1 MDTSLSEDDRLWFV
15 QTLRHELQGMGNLT
29 RFEAHLTGAGA
40 IAQGTGA
47 VAASHGAVAVAGN
60 VYGNIYTGPPT
71 HDHAEALRIY
81 RQVLWESCRHV
92 SHHGLDIGAGDPT
105 SKQQRFDLSQVY
117 VELLTTTQVPQ
128 DEPST
133 PRHQR
138 QDRLAERD
146 TRPLSALEAIVNHR
160 RLVLLGNPGSGKSTC
175 LNYLTLC
182 LTAHAL
188 EPAQQWLA
196 RLRQWPQKD
205 ADIVPVPVVLRDF
218 AQWLPVEAK
227 QATPSHLWH
236 FIAERLEKQNLAF
249 ATDALHDQLE
259 HGRAMLLLDGLDE
272 IPTPRQRIFIRD
284 AVTTFA
290 RRYRQCRL
298 VVTCRTLSYQQPEWQ
313 LGDFETCTL
322 APFTAEQIDA
332 FIAGW
337 HVELARLGSIK
348 PGTVDGA
355 TRHLQAAVRRPD
367 LWRLASN
374 PLLLT
379 VITLVHTHKGRLP
392 EARALLYKEAVEI
405 LLWRWDQVRVLG
417 DTEPPRLQQL
427 LTQANSTVGN
437 LQSVLERLAFEAHQA
452 GGTGDAEGVADIGE
466 TQLSRALAEL
476 HPVGSRDWAYEAIEV
491 IKQRAGLLLE
501 RAPGVYTFPHRTF
514 QEYLAGAHL
523 ATEPDFAQ
531 QAARLAAQGAF
542 WREVILLAAGHLTH
556 VNRMTAGPLAL
567 IAELCPVQP
576 VETDVA
582 WRQAWLAGDVLL
594 EMGRNTARDSAL
606 GRELD
611 ARVRQRLVALLRSGA
626 LTPVERAAAGNTLGR
641 LGDPRFREDAWFL
654 PEESLLGFVE
664 IPAGSFKMGS
674 SKRDSLAFPDETP
687 QHTVTLPH
695 YYIARYPVTVAQ
707 FQAFVDASGYVPED
721 KDSLHSLPNH
731 PVVWVSWHDAVAYC
745 EWLTGRLREWEGT
758 PEPLRT
764 LLRNKQWCITL
775 PSEAEWEKAARAQDG
790 RRYPWGNKPD
800 PNRANYDDTGIN
812 ATSAVGCFPGGAS
825 PYGLEDMSGN
835 VEEWTRSLWE
845 DYPYPASETE
855 RAQREEPQADGP
867 RVLRGGAFWDDHQLV
882 RCACRDRADPQCVYS
897 GVGFRL
903 VVAVRP

>member
-1 MDTSLSEDDRLWFV
+1 MPSIWDTWKDRFFERLVDLQRRFVQARPQSVYTALCAAALLPLAQAAHGGELMAVVLALGSVSAGVGSNLIAEQFQRWRDQAEPPSEAQVATWVASQANANTEVRQALDAILEHVEAIQQAQASLSEDDRLWFV

-47 VAASHGAVAVAGN
+47 VAASHGGVAVAGN

-71 HDHAEALRIY
+71 RDPAEALGIY

-133 PRHQR
+133 QRHHR
-138 QDRLAERD
+138 QDRLAERN

-227 QATPSHLWH
+227 QAAPSHLWH
-236 FIAERLEKQNLAF
+236 FIAERLEKQSLAF
-249 ATDALHDQLE
+249 ATDALHDRLE

-272 IPTPRQRIFIRD
+272 IPTPRQRTFIRD

-337 HVELARLGSIK
+337 HVELARLGSIA
-348 PGTVDGA
+348 PGAVDGA

-437 LQSVLERLAFEAHQA
+437 LQSTLERLAFEAHQA

-476 HPVGSRDWAYEAIEV
+476 HPAGSWDWAREAIDV

-531 QAARLAAQGAF
+531 QAAQLATQGAF

-556 VNRMTAGPLAL
+556 VNRMTSGPLAL
-567 IAELCPVQP
+567 IAELCPAQA
-576 VETDVA
+576 VETDVV
-582 WRQAWLAGDVLL
+582 WRQTWLAGDVLL
-594 EMGRNTARDSAL
+594 EMGQQHVRTSTL

-611 ARVRQRLVALLRSGA
+611 ERVRQRLVALLRSGS
-626 LTPVERAAAGNTLGR
+626 LGSVERAAAGNTLGS
-641 LGDPRFREDAWFL
+641 LGDPRFHREEFWCL
-654 PEESLLGFVE
+654 PNDDLFGFVE
-664 IPAGSFKMGS
+664 IPTGPFQMGS
-674 SKRDSLAFPDETP
+674 ADDDTEARDDEKP
-687 QHTVTLPH
+687 QHSVRLSL

-707 FQAFVDASGYVPED
+707 FQAFVDETTYRWAHRERQGPA
-721 KDSLHSLPNH
+721 NH
-731 PVVWVSWHDAVAYC
+731 PVVWVSWHDAIAYC
-745 EWLTGRLREWEGT
+745 EWLTARL
-758 PEPLRT
+758 
-764 LLRNKQWCITL
+764 Q
-775 PSEAEWEKAARAQDG
+775 
-790 RRYPWGNKPD
+790 
-800 PNRANYDDTGIN
+800 
-812 ATSAVGCFPGGAS
+812 
-825 PYGLEDMSGN
+825 
-835 VEEWTRSLWE
+835 
-845 DYPYPASETE
+845 
-855 RAQREEPQADGP
+855 QR
-867 RVLRGGAFWDDHQLV
+867 WDDLPEGLQKVL
-882 RCACRDRADPQCVYS
+882 S
-897 GVGFRL
+897 GRQ
-903 VVAVRP
+903 